1 MAAKERR
8 ELRDLVMKVRR
19 LKGAETILRVLRNLE
34 FKMKVGS

>member
-19 LKGAETILRVLRNLE
+19 LKGAETILRVLKNLE
-34 FKMKVGS
+34 FKMKMGS